1 MFTGK
6 LHRMTAVALFAA
18 LAITIQLS
26 AQTGGANQASGVYDN
41 FNEKWIDPARWLT
54 GAPGC
59 WGASLECVREIQ
71 NGQLRLLVRN
81 IGYTGQNSGTDWSQS
96 DLYFPAANNITSI
109 TADVTVRQA
118 HGTDCPLNP
127 ANSGAQVQV
136 GGAFFNSG
144 SVIQV
149 MISRPT

>member
-1 MFTGK
+1 
-6 LHRMTAVALFAA
+6 MTAVALFAA

-26 AQTGGANQASGVYDN
+26 AQTGGANQASGIYDN